1 MLMVELVT
9 PCSVAPVAV
18 PLPQGDGSVP
28 NVAVE
33 DDDAPPVAGASST
46 PVAVSEKS
54 NRAAPTALVPVNLA
68 MANPRSHSGF
78 CAWTPPEPRSGF
90 CVLRHHTNR
99 TSRILGAPNKTVT
112 RVEVGP
118 PRAKAQDAERPL
130 RRLAD
135 WSMTASA
142 RLLVR
147 VFFRSIEV
155 EDGENLPETG
165 PVVLV
170 ANHTNGLVD

>member
-54 NRAAPTALVPVNLA
+54 SRAAPTALVPVILA
-68 MANPRSHSGF
+68 MAEPPFAQRILRLDPPRP
-78 CAWTPPEPRSGF
+78 TSGF
-90 CVLRHHTNR
+90 CVLRHHSNR
-99 TSRILGAPNKTVT
+99 TSRSVGAPN
-112 RVEVGP
+112 
-118 PRAKAQDAERPL
+118 
-130 RRLAD
+130 
-135 WSMTASA
+135 
-142 RLLVR
+142 
-147 VFFRSIEV
+147 
-155 EDGENLPETG
+155 
-165 PVVLV
+165 
-170 ANHTNGLVD
+170 